1 MIKIYDDL
9 AVVVST
15 TAVTTT
21 ASTTGVNID
30 GLAVG
35 ENTYAANIN
44 ITSVT
49 GTVDGSNYYSI
60 QLEASDAIG
69 GTYAAVGNPINTS
82 VVGAY
87 TIAFA
92 SEQLPAGADY
102 FRVTCTKVG
111 TTATGISYGCYLTLA
126 S

>member
-9 AVVVST
+9 AVVVAT

-49 GTVDGSNYYSI
+49 GTVDGSNYYSV
-60 QLEASDAIG
+60 QLEASTTLG
-69 GTYAAVGNPINTS
+69 GTYSAVGNPIVTS
-82 VVGAY
+82 AVGAY
-87 TIAFA
+87 NIAFS
-92 SEQLPAGADY
+92 SEQLPSGADY
-102 FRVTCTKVG
+102 FRCTCTKVG